1 MTDDTQRT
9 LGEHGARLVAVER
22 DVSEISRD
30 VKAIRETLA
39 QARGGWKTLML
50 VGGAAGA
57 VGALLGKLSTV
68 IPFLKP

>member
-9 LGEHGARLVAVER
+9 LGEHGARIDTLEGNLRSIAADVREIR
-22 DVSEISRD
+22 D
-30 VKAIRETLA
+30 TLA